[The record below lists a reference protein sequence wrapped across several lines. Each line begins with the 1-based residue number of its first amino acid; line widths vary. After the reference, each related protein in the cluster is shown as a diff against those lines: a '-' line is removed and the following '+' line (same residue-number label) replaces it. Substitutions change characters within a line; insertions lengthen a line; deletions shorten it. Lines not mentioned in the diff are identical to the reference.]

1 MFSPMI
7 QMTGRPQVSRSDLLA
22 VNFLSTVKKDVYKIS
37 EPGDVV
43 RVQPWVRNSEI
54 DFGSIDLKK
63 RNTT

>member
-1 MFSPMI
+1 MFSLMI
-7 QMTGRPQVSRSDLLA
+7 QMTGRPQVSRTDLLD
-22 VNFLSTVKKDVYKIS
+22 VTFLSTVNKDVYQVS

-43 RVQPWVRNSEI
+43 RVQPQVRNSEI